1 MPGDWK
7 TLELSQP
14 AAHIVTVAMNR
25 PWVRNAV
32 SLEMARELEACLA
45 ELGERDDIR
54 VLILTGVGSA
64 FGAGADI
71 KERAQLTPVV
81 VQQQRHTGLR
91 IVRLLETL
99 PMPVIAMVN
108 GPAFAGALEL
118 ALACDIRVASDRA
131 VFALTGLRNAGSFP
145 GAGGPVRLAKMLGR
159 GRAS

>member
-1 MPGDWK
+1 M
-7 TLELSQP
+7 
-14 AAHIVTVAMNR
+14 TVAMNR
-25 PWVRNAV
+25 PRVRNAV

-71 KERAQLTPVV
+71 KERARLTPRV

-99 PMPVIAMVN
+99 PMPVTAMVN
-108 GPAFAGALEL
+108 G
-118 ALACDIRVASDRA
+118 RRS
-131 VFALTGLRNAGSFP
+131 
-145 GAGGPVRLAKMLGR
+145 PVRWNWRWPATSAWPPTGR
-159 GRAS
+159 CSRSPNCAMRACSRVPADRCAWPRC